1 VIVMRLN
8 VLSVVPA
15 LLLSGSAFLLGF
27 ALSRYV
33 IDRELRQADAAVLES
48 AYELDRLE
56 TVMAQQFRTDY
67 QLLEVK
73 VKAIQPKKEQH

>member
-1 VIVMRLN
+1 M
-8 VLSVVPA
+8 
-15 LLLSGSAFLLGF
+15 LLRIGLPSLFFTLLVSGGSFLLGF

-33 IDRELRQADAAVLES
+33 IDRELRETDAAVFQS
-48 AYELDRLE
+48 TRDLDDLE

-73 VKAIQPKKEQH
+73 VKELQTRKEQH

>member
-1 VIVMRLN
+1 MLLRIGVPPLFFTLIV
-8 VLSVVPA
+8 
-15 LLLSGSAFLLGF
+15 SGGSFLLGF

-33 IDRELRQADAAVLES
+33 IDREFRTVDAAVLQS
-48 AYELDRLE
+48 ARDLDDLE

-73 VKAIQPKKEQH
+73 VKAIHTKKEHQ

>member
-1 VIVMRLN
+1 MVIRI
-8 VLSVVPA
+8 SVPPVIPA

-33 IDRELRQADAAVLES
+33 IDRDLRQGEAAVVRS
-48 AYELDRLE
+48 AANLDELE

-67 QLLEVK
+67 QLLEIK
-73 VKAIQPKKEQH
+73 VKAMQPKKEQR

>member
-1 VIVMRLN
+1 M
-8 VLSVVPA
+8 VLRTGAPPLILTLVV
-15 LLLSGSAFLLGF
+15 SGGSFLLGF

-33 IDRELRQADAAVLES
+33 IDRELRRVDAAVLQS
-48 AYELDRLE
+48 ARDLDDLE

-73 VKAIQPKKEQH
+73 VKAIQTKKEHQ

>member
-1 VIVMRLN
+1 MVLRINVPPVI
-8 VLSVVPA
+8 PA

-33 IDRELRQADAAVLES
+33 IDRDLRHGEAAVVRSAGDLE
-48 AYELDRLE
+48 ELE

-67 QLLEVK
+67 QLLEIK
-73 VKAIQPKKEQH
+73 VKAMQPKAEQH

>member
-1 VIVMRLN
+1 MVLRVGLPPLFFTLIV
-8 VLSVVPA
+8 
-15 LLLSGSAFLLGF
+15 SGRSFLLGF

-33 IDRELRQADAAVLES
+33 IDRELRRADAAVLQS
-48 AYELDRLE
+48 AYDLDDLE

-73 VKAIQPKKEQH
+73 VKELQTRKEQH